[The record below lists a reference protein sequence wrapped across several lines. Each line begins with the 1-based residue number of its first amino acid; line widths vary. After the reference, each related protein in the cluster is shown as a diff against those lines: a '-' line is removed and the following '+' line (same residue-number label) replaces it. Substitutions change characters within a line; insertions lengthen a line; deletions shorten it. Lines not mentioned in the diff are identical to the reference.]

1 MEYRFLG
8 NSGLKVSAIGFGNWL
23 NSDTSDRKLKMIEL
37 IKRAYSL
44 GINFFDT
51 AEAYGQGEGE
61 IQFGEA
67 FKALGAPRQELVISS
82 KIFWA
87 VPPTSADIKK
97 VNQIGLSRKH
107 IFEGVKAS
115 LKRLQLDYL
124 DIVFCH
130 RFDEDTPLEE
140 TAKAFND
147 LIEQGHIHYWG
158 TSEWSASEIFE
169 VREVCARLNLTPPV
183 SEQPQYSMIIREKFE
198 VEYGRL
204 FDKYRLGTTVWSPL
218 CSGILTGKYNDGT
231 IPTGSRLQEFKDNIY
246 MKRIYNQYF
255 AEDKKE
261 KLLKLLNALGNIA
274 MRLKCTQSQ
283 LAMAWVLANTD
294 VSSAITSATRPEQ
307 LDDIVKSVQ
316 VVKLITPEVNKEI
329 DEILGNKPMPG
340 MDVKTFGLK
349 KNTRRDLMIIKNQ
362 Y

>member
-8 NSGLKVSAIGFGNWL
+8 NTGLKVSAIGFGNWL
-23 NSDTSDRKLKMIEL
+23 NSDTSDRKQKMIEL

-87 VPPTSADIKK
+87 VSPTSADIKK

-147 LIEQGHIHYWG
+147 LIEQGLIHYWG

-169 VREVCARLNLTPPV
+169 VREVCSRLNLVPPV

-231 IPTGSRLQEFKDNIY
+231 IPAGSRLQEFKDNIY
-246 MKRIYNQYF
+246 MKRTYNQYF

-261 KLLKLLNALGNIA
+261 KLLKLLNALGNVA
-274 MRLKCTQSQ
+274 QKLGCTQSQ
-283 LAMAWVLANTD
+283 LAMAWVLANKD
-294 VSSAITSATRPEQ
+294 VSTAITSATRPEQ
-307 LDDIVKSVQ
+307 IEDIVKSVEI
-316 VVKLITPEVNKEI
+316 VKKITPEVNREI

-340 MDVKTFGLK
+340 MDVKSFGLK

-362 Y
+362 F

>member
-8 NSGLKVSAIGFGNWL
+8 NTGLKVSAIGFGNVL
-23 NSDTSDRKLKMIEL
+23 NSDNPDRLQITIEL
-37 IKRAYSL
+37 VKRAYSL

-51 AEAYGQGEGE
+51 AEFYGYGEGE

-82 KIFWA
+82 KIFWGA
-87 VPPTSADIKK
+87 PLTLPDVKK
-97 VNQIGLSRKH
+97 INQIGLSRKH
-107 IFEGVKAS
+107 IFEGVKNS

-147 LIEQGHIHYWG
+147 LIGQGLIHYWG

-183 SEQPQYSMIIREKFE
+183 TEQPQYNMLVRDRFE

-204 FDKYRLGTTVWSPL
+204 FDNFRLGSTVWSPL

-231 IPTGSRLQEFKDNIY
+231 LPAGSRLKEFMDNFI
-246 MKRIYNQYF
+246 MKAIYNQFF
-255 AEDKKE
+255 AEDKRE
-261 KLLKLLNALGNIA
+261 KLLKLLNDLANVAKKLG
-274 MRLKCTQSQ
+274 CTQSQ
-283 LAMAWVLANTD
+283 LAMAWILANQD
-294 VSSAITSATRPEQ
+294 VSSAITGATRPEQ
-307 LDDIVKSVQ
+307 LDDTVKSLQ
-316 VVKLITPEVNKEI
+316 FIKKITPEVNKEI
-329 DEILGNKPMPG
+329 DQILGNKPMPG
-340 MDVKTFGLK
+340 QDVKAFGLK
-349 KNTRRDLMIIKNQ
+349 KNTRRELMIIKNQ

>member
-8 NSGLKVSAIGFGNWL
+8 NTGLKVSAIGFGNGL
-23 NSDTSDRKLKMIEL
+23 NSDTPDKLKITIEL
-37 IKRAYSL
+37 VKRAYSL

-51 AEAYGQGEGE
+51 AEFYGCGEGE

-87 VPPTSADIKK
+87 VPLNSPNLKK

-130 RFDEDTPLEE
+130 RFDEDTSLEE

-147 LIEQGHIHYWG
+147 LIKQGLIHYWG

-169 VREVCARLNLTPPV
+169 VKEVCARLNLTPPV
-183 SEQPQYSMIIREKFE
+183 TEQPQYSMMVRDKFE

-204 FDKYRLGTTVWSPL
+204 FDKYRLGATVWSPL
-218 CSGILTGKYNDGT
+218 CNGILTGKYNDGT
-231 IPTGSRLQEFKDNIY
+231 FPSGSRLQEFKDSPFL
-246 MKRIYNQYF
+246 KRIYDLYF

-261 KLLKLLNALGNIA
+261 KLLKLLNGLANVAKKLG
-274 MRLKCTQSQ
+274 CTQSQ
-283 LAMAWVLANTD
+283 LAMAWVLANQD
-294 VSSAITSATRPEQ
+294 VSAAITGATRLEQ
-307 LDDIVKSVQ
+307 LDDTVKSVEFI
-316 VVKLITPEVNKEI
+316 KKITPEVNKEI

-340 MDVKTFGLK
+340 MDVKSFGLK
-349 KNTRRDLMIIKNQ
+349 KHTRRELMIIKNQ